1 MKSVL
6 FFLAGAALACGQSAV
21 INQPPKPTAFDCAA
35 DGFVV
40 NSLTGEPIPR
50 AHVELILPGATSSAS
65 ADSSGKWNLANLACG
80 AAPVTVTRPGFLQK
94 VSRPLTLVSGSPVH
108 GVKTELT
115 PQSVFYGRVLDDQG
129 DPVMGAQI
137 GIFISR
143 VVDGRVSFQRTGA
156 GSTNDLGDYRI
167 ADLQRGKYIVCA
179 TLPGALTLAES
190 CYPGPVEGGAA
201 SAMEVPAGRETRV
214 DFALNQTPGIHLR
227 GTISGLPAGR
237 GVGIRFVKR
246 GTNAGPGGNVGNV
259 NNNRFDFRVAPGSY
273 TLAAD
278 YFESGKHLLAR
289 VPIEAGTSDIDNVA
303 VPLEP
308 GFTVAGTVTIA
319 SPSGRTAARPQFPFD
334 LRFSGSP
341 ISGTVVAKWEAD
353 HASFTFDEVAP
364 DNYRLYASAPAPFYV
379 KSATLA
385 GQDVLNGE
393 FALSQAAGPIEIVLS
408 DDGGSIDGDIV
419 DADGQPATG
428 AVMALRNGRAVSVT
442 AQASGHFKLQN
453 LAPGDYT
460 VYAWDDPAQV
470 AYADTE
476 WMRRYGGSGVAVTI
490 TAGQNSQVRLTQ
502 QKVPE

>member
-1 MKSVL
+1 
-6 FFLAGAALACGQSAV
+6 
-21 INQPPKPTAFDCAA
+21 
-35 DGFVV
+35 
-40 NSLTGEPIPR
+40 
-50 AHVELILPGATSSAS
+50 
-65 ADSSGKWNLANLACG
+65 
-80 AAPVTVTRPGFLQK
+80 
-94 VSRPLTLVSGSPVH
+94 
-108 GVKTELT
+108 
-115 PQSVFYGRVLDDQG
+115 
-129 DPVMGAQI
+129 
-137 GIFISR
+137 
-143 VVDGRVSFQRTGA
+143 
-156 GSTNDLGDYRI
+156 
-167 ADLQRGKYIVCA
+167 
-179 TLPGALTLAES
+179 
-190 CYPGPVEGGAA
+190 
-201 SAMEVPAGRETRV
+201 
-214 DFALNQTPGIHLR
+214 
-227 GTISGLPAGR
+227 
-237 GVGIRFVKR
+237 
-246 GTNAGPGGNVGNV
+246 
-259 NNNRFDFRVAPGSY
+259 
-273 TLAAD
+273 
-278 YFESGKHLLAR
+278 
-289 VPIEAGTSDIDNVA
+289 
-303 VPLEP
+303 
-308 GFTVAGTVTIA
+308 
-319 SPSGRTAARPQFPFD
+319 
-334 LRFSGSP
+334 
-341 ISGTVVAKWEAD
+341 VAKWEAD